1 MSNPFEFI
9 SDLKIGHIVEVAGT
23 TIKVELSG
31 DVTELTRAHEGRVYP
46 IGQIGSIVKVH
57 FGRRLVFGFV
67 TLLRMRSEELL
78 ELAAPIPPDADQRL
92 MEVELFAEGIWNPV
106 ESRLTLIRGVTTYPL
121 PRQTVH
127 LLTREEITGIYSAAE
142 GQQEKDGCNP
152 LVPFAH
158 YVGADNAECRANID
172 KMLGMHCAVL
182 GSTGSG
188 KSGAVAALLHSMLE
202 HKPGG
207 DVVGHPRIVVLDP
220 HGEYGHAF
228 KERAVVYRA
237 YDPLGIEETSGT
249 PISLPYWLM
258 SADEFRRLVIGKT
271 EWEATS
277 QNNVIYKAMRH
288 ARMVAAGLV
297 VAAPTSYGRIFG
309 NDGFEPDHPR
319 AVSGE
324 SGEAIAA
331 FDSDKPRPFSL
342 VEMQNHIEFLQASRF
357 KKGTRETERVPP
369 GDFVSDFKSIL
380 DKLSVLRRDPRIR
393 FLMDEWTPTSPT
405 LEKIIAQLVGKSLG
419 ENGANKDIR
428 ILDISG
434 LPNEVAGPLAA
445 MLARLLFQYKLY
457 QKTEERKRDPVLL
470 VCEEAHRYVPDRG
483 DAEYAAAQTA
493 IRRIAR
499 EGRKYGIGLMLVSQ
513 RPADVESTVISQC
526 GTWLVLRLTNAADQ
540 QQVARFLPDG
550 LSGMTKALPN
560 LAQQEAIFVGE
571 GAAMPA
577 RVRIRDLTKDK
588 LPKSETAKFAEGW
601 ILERLSES
609 EIKVVAER
617 MAGFQ
622 TPSEAKTEKPA
633 KTVKQAKT
641 FPEDPDEEIPF

>member
-1 MSNPFEFI
+1 MNTFDLI
-9 SDLKIGHIVEVAGT
+9 SDLKIGHIVEVSGT
-23 TIKVELSG
+23 TIRVELSG
-31 DVTELTRAHEGRVYP
+31 DVTELTRTYEGRVYP

-78 ELAAPIPPDADQRL
+78 EVSKPIPPDADQRL
-92 MEVELFAEGIWNPV
+92 MEVELFAEGVWNAADQKLRFV
-106 ESRLTLIRGVTTYPL
+106 RGVTTYPL
-121 PRQTVH
+121 PRQSVH
-127 LLTREEITGIYSAAE
+127 LLTREETTQIYSAAE
-142 GQQEKDGCNP
+142 GQQNDGEYSP

-158 YVGADNAECRANID
+158 YVGADNAVCRANVD

-202 HKPGG
+202 HKPYGG
-207 DVVGHPRIVVLDP
+207 EVGHPRIVVLDP

-237 YDPLGIEETSGT
+237 YDPLGTDETTGVA
-249 PISLPYWLM
+249 ISLPYWLM
-258 SADEFRRLVIGKT
+258 SADEFRLLVIGKT
-271 EWEATS
+271 EQEATS
-277 QNNVIYKAMRH
+277 QNNIIYKALTH
-288 ARMVAAGLV
+288 ARMVAANLVDPAPSAHGRQAPSDGLEID
-297 VAAPTSYGRIFG
+297 APR
-309 NDGFEPDHPR
+309 PR
-319 AVSGE
+319 GTTTADQLVE
-324 SGEAIAA
+324 
-331 FDSDKPRPFSL
+331 FDRDKPRPFSL
-342 VEMQNHIEFLQASRF
+342 LELRNHIQFLQAARIGSGGKLESIPAGEF
-357 KKGTRETERVPP
+357 NSK
-369 GDFVSDFKSIL
+369 FKSIL

-393 FLMDEWTPTSPT
+393 FLMNEWTATSFT
-405 LEKIIAQLVGKSLG
+405 LEKIIAQLVGESTA
-419 ENGANKDIR
+419 ESGANKDIR

-457 QKTEERKRDPVLL
+457 QTNEERKRDPVLL

-540 QQVARFLPDG
+540 QQVSRFLPDG

-577 RVRIRDLTKDK
+577 RVRIPDLLPDK
-588 LPKSETAKFAEGW
+588 LPKSDTAKFAQGW
-601 ILERLSES
+601 TLKRLSEEEIKAVANRMAGS
-609 EIKVVAER
+609 PVVPPKEVAAKPEIKVPIE
-617 MAGFQ
+617 
-622 TPSEAKTEKPA
+622 S
-633 KTVKQAKT
+633 
-641 FPEDPDEEIPF
+641 DEESPF

>member
-1 MSNPFEFI
+1 MNTFDLI

-23 TIKVELSG
+23 TIRVELSG
-31 DVTELTRAHEGRVYP
+31 DVTELTRTYEGRVYP

-78 ELAAPIPPDADQRL
+78 EITKPIPPDADQRL
-92 MEVELFAEGIWNPV
+92 MEVELFAEGVWNAADQKLRFV
-106 ESRLTLIRGVTTYPL
+106 RGVTTYPL
-121 PRQTVH
+121 PRQSVH
-127 LLTREEITGIYSAAE
+127 LLTREETTQIYSAAE
-142 GQQEKDGCNP
+142 GQQIDDEYSP

-158 YVGADNAECRANID
+158 YIGADNAFCRANVD

-188 KSGAVAALLHSMLE
+188 KSGAVAALLHSMLDHTPE
-202 HKPGG
+202 PG
-207 DVVGHPRIVVLDP
+207 VVCHPRILIIDP

-228 KERAVVYRA
+228 KERAIVYRA
-237 YDPLGIEETSGT
+237 YDPLGNEETTGS

-258 SADEFRRLVIGKT
+258 SADEFRTLVIGKT
-271 EWEATS
+271 EQEATS
-277 QNNVIYKAMRH
+277 QNNIIYKAITY
-288 ARMVAAGLV
+288 ARMVAASLV
-297 VAAPTSYGRIFG
+297 EPSPTAHGEAAPI
-309 NDGFEPDHPR
+309 DGLDHDAPR
-319 AVSGE
+319 PKAGVTLE
-324 SGEAIAA
+324 QLIE
-331 FDSDKPRPFSL
+331 FDHDKPRPFSL
-342 VEMQNHIEFLQASRF
+342 KEFYNHIFYLQAA
-357 KKGTRETERVPP
+357 RVQ
-369 GDFVSDFKSIL
+369 GGALQSVTASDFATKFKSIL

-393 FLMDEWTPTSPT
+393 FMMREWNDQSPS
-405 LEKIIAQLVGKSLG
+405 LEHIIAQLVGQIQG
-419 ENGANKDIR
+419 EGGVDQDIR

-445 MLARLLFQYKLY
+445 MLARLLFQYKVY
-457 QKTEERKRDPVLL
+457 QTTAERRRDPVVL

-483 DAEYAAAQTA
+483 EAEYAAAQTA

-513 RPADVESTVISQC
+513 RPADIESTVISQC

-540 QQVARFLPDG
+540 QHVSRFLPDG

-577 RVRIRDLTKDK
+577 RVRIRDLAEDQ
-588 LPKSETAKFAEGW
+588 LPKSETAKFAKGW
-601 ILERLSES
+601 TLDRLTEA
-609 EIKVVAER
+609 EIAVIANR
-617 MAGFQ
+617 MAG
-622 TPSEAKTEKPA
+622 EVVPA
-633 KTVKQAKT
+633 
-641 FPEDPDEEIPF
+641 PED